1 MNKSLKLYIGGIISV
16 VLLILLIENFRS
28 KPVNWKPT
36 YSLDHKKPLDLYVF
50 NRELSTVIPE
60 SRISRVTE
68 TPYEYLMEDRQQ
80 SIYIY
85 INQFMFSISD
95 TILLDEV
102 ASGSHLFISTEN
114 FFKNL
119 SDKLEVN
126 YTEAD
131 SDLSLK
137 NNDEVFLQ
145 LTNKSWGKKKYKL
158 KKVLNTFAFVD
169 ANPQTTTILGNQQMP
184 NKKVFPNFL
193 KIKYGVGYV
202 YLHNQ
207 PQVFS
212 NFAMLSEKSSSEY
225 VAHLLSYLPAKLPV
239 VWFVKNQT
247 SNTGQPKAE
256 NSLSVI
262 FKYPALRATW
272 LIFIYGLLLYV
283 LFNAKRRQRI
293 IPEITPLT
301 NTTVEF
307 VQTIGNLY
315 YQQGDVANILEKK
328 ILYFLDKI
336 RKQYFIDTTSLD
348 DVFAGKLK
356 NKSEK
361 NQELIEKIIQFI
373 IEFRNKKTADNK
385 ALIYFNKLTEEFWE
399 KSNKSKNLK

>member
-145 LTNKSWGKKKYKL
+145 LTNKSWGKKKYRL

-193 KIKYGVGYV
+193 KIKYGEGYV

-247 SNTGQPKAE
+247 SDTGQPKAE

-272 LIFIYGLLLYV
+272 LIFIYGILLYV

>member
-60 SRISRVTE
+60 SRISRVIE

-145 LTNKSWGKKKYKL
+145 LTNKSWGKKKYRL

-193 KIKYGVGYV
+193 KIKYGEGYV

-247 SNTGQPKAE
+247 SDTGQPKAE

>member
-1 MNKSLKLYIGGIISV
+1 MNKNLKLYIGGIISV

-193 KIKYGVGYV
+193 KIKYGEGYV

-247 SNTGQPKAE
+247 SHTGQPKAE

>member
-193 KIKYGVGYV
+193 KIKYGEGYV

-247 SNTGQPKAE
+247 SDTGQPKAE

-272 LIFIYGLLLYV
+272 LIFIYGILLYV

-315 YQQGDVANILEKK
+315 YQQGNVANILEKK

>member
-1 MNKSLKLYIGGIISV
+1 MNKSLKLYLGGIISV
-16 VLLILLIENFRS
+16 VLLILLIDNFRT

-50 NRELSTVIPE
+50 NRELNTIIPE
-60 SRISRVTE
+60 NRISRVSE
-68 TPYEYLMEDRQQ
+68 TPYEYLMKNRQQ

-102 ASGSHLFISTEN
+102 AAGSHLFISTEN

-137 NNDEVFLQ
+137 NKDELFLQ

-169 ANPQTTTILGNQQMP
+169 ANPKTTTILGNQQMP

-193 KIKYGVGYV
+193 KIKYGEGYV

-225 VAHLLSYLPAKLPV
+225 VAHLLSYFPDKLPV

-247 SNTGQPKAE
+247 TDAGQPKAE

-272 LIFIYGLLLYV
+272 LIFIYGILLYV

-293 IPEITPLT
+293 IPEITPLA

-315 YQQGDVANILEKK
+315 FQQGDVANILEKK

-336 RKQYFIDTTSLD
+336 RRQYFIDTTSLD
-348 DVFAGKLK
+348 AVFVGKLK

-361 NQELIEKIIQFI
+361 NQDLIDKIIQFI
-373 IEFRNKKTADNK
+373 IEFRNKKTADSK
-385 ALIYFNKLTEEFWE
+385 ALVYFNKLTEEFWE
-399 KSNKSKNLK
+399 KPNKSKNLK

>member
-145 LTNKSWGKKKYKL
+145 LTNKSWGKKKYRL

-193 KIKYGVGYV
+193 KIKYGEGYV

-247 SNTGQPKAE
+247 SDTGQPKAE